1 MTISFRNSTRIAV
14 EVTFLRLE
22 PGRSA
27 AVTLAPGDSVVVV
40 PAPAVGYYR
49 YLYDSV
55 GQAHCWWLRRM
66 MPDAELAA
74 LLADPAVSI
83 HVLYR
88 GGQPIGFYELDGR
101 GARDVNLSYFGL
113 LPQALGRG
121 VGRVLLDAAIA
132 DARARSEA
140 GTVRVNTCT
149 ADHPRALPNY
159 LDAGFRPLR
168 TVREIWDIP
177 DRLGLAIPD
186 RLRV

>member
-1 MTISFRNSTRIAV
+1 MTMAFRHTTRVAV

-22 PGRSA
+22 PGRSDP
-27 AVTLAPGDSVVVV
+27 VTFPPGHSLVTVTE
-40 PAPAVGYYR
+40 PTVGYYR
-49 YLYDSV
+49 HLYNGV

-66 MPDAELAA
+66 MPDAELAT

-88 GGQPIGFYELDGR
+88 GGQPAGFYELDGR

-113 LPQALGRG
+113 LPHELGRG
-121 VGRVLLDAAIA
+121 VGRLLLDAAIA

-159 LDAGFRPLR
+159 LRAGFRPLR
-168 TVREIWDIP
+168 TVHEVWDIP